1 MDTFLSIFPR
11 YPPDIRVGVPFQA
24 IPFFVSSCLVSSFL
38 DLVER
43 KQWSQIVQPRVT
55 NTAKRRQRQC
65 ANSRQCHICD
75 LYEEFIF
82 CSLGAAAGSQ
92 TDLAKKCRAAQVNRA
107 ADHYDEFYLWQ
118 TIKLAGNG
126 SRLLA
131 PRLRQGLDHRV
142 ITILFLPEDDVKRAL
157 NQLSLMLQQPL
168 TANDNPPVIATM
180 KAIDRNVE
188 GILLAPQRLGRHY
201 PAGQLLAEIL
211 PPA

>member
-1 MDTFLSIFPR
+1 M
-11 YPPDIRVGVPFQA
+11 
-24 IPFFVSSCLVSSFL
+24 
-38 DLVER
+38 
-43 KQWSQIVQPRVT
+43 
-55 NTAKRRQRQC
+55 
-65 ANSRQCHICD
+65 
-75 LYEEFIF
+75 
-82 CSLGAAAGSQ
+82 
-92 TDLAKKCRAAQVNRA
+92 NRA

-201 PAGQLLAEIL
+201 PAGRNGSDSKAYPVPNADIVGATFFASRAI
-211 PPA
+211 PMAA